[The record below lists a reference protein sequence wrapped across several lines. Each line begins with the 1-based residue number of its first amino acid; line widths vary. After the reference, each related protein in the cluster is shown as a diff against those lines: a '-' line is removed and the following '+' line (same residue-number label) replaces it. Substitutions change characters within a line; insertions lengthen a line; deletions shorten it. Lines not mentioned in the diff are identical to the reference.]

1 MRILVLGGSGQLGT
15 QLRTL
20 ALPQGV
26 RLLAPTRAAVDLGD
40 PAAIRRFIAAERWS
54 VVIDAAGYTNVDRAE
69 SEAHLAFAVN
79 TQAAACLA
87 EETGKLGIPLVYV
100 STDYVFDGGKGA
112 PYVETDAAAPL
123 NAYGRSKLA
132 GERHVAAANS
142 RHVILR
148 SAWLHSP
155 YGTNFV
161 RTILQ
166 LAQERERLPVVAD
179 QLGCPTSARD
189 LANACLDI
197 ALFCAAK
204 PDHGNY
210 GLYHYCGAGAAT
222 GVEFPNSTREKA
234 GRPAGSLDWLSLCR
248 YRVRNIQAGHPDR
261 PTAGL
266 IARQS
271 SMLLD
276 WQRDLG
282 GVPWRK
288 RWTASSCTGGSREG
302 HHTRGRLR
310 HPAFSGHGG
319 HQQTTDACLR

>member
-210 GLYHYCGAGAAT
+210 GLYHYAGAGAAT
-222 GVEFPNSTREKA
+222 WFEFANAILETAA
-234 GRPAGSLDWLSLCR
+234 GRLSRLAELVPIPSAQYPSRASRPADSRLDC
-248 YRVRNIQAGHPDR
+248 
-261 PTAGL
+261 TAVQHAFGL
-266 IARQS
+266 ATR
-271 SMLLD
+271 
-276 WQRDLG
+276 
-282 GVPWRK
+282 PWR
-288 RWTASSCTGGSREG
+288 RALAETV
-302 HHTRGRLR
+302 
-310 HPAFSGHGG
+310 
-319 HQQTTDACLR
+319 DCLLMHRSVA

>member
-26 RLLAPTRAAVDLGD
+26 RVLAPTRAAVDLGD
-40 PAAIRRFIAAERWS
+40 PAAIRRSIAAEPWS
-54 VVIDAAGYTNVDRAE
+54 VVIDAAGYTNVDGAE
-69 SEAHLAFAVN
+69 SEKQLAFAVN
-79 TQAAACLA
+79 AQAAACLA

-112 PYVETDAAAPL
+112 PYVETDAAVPL
-123 NAYGRSKLA
+123 NAYGRSKLS

-161 RTILQ
+161 RTILR

-210 GLYHYCGAGAAT
+210 GLYHYAGAGAAT
-222 GVEFPNSTREKA
+222 WFEFANAILETAA
-234 GRPAGSLDWLSLCR
+234 GRLSRLAELVPIPSAQYPSRASRPADSRLDC
-248 YRVRNIQAGHPDR
+248 
-261 PTAGL
+261 TAVQHAFGL
-266 IARQS
+266 ATR
-271 SMLLD
+271 
-276 WQRDLG
+276 
-282 GVPWRK
+282 PWR
-288 RWTASSCTGGSREG
+288 RALAETV
-302 HHTRGRLR
+302 
-310 HPAFSGHGG
+310 
-319 HQQTTDACLR
+319 DCLLTHRSVT

>member
-26 RLLAPTRAAVDLGD
+26 QLLAPTRTAVDLGD
-40 PAAIRRFIAAERWS
+40 PAAIRRLIATEPWS
-54 VVIDAAGYTNVDRAE
+54 VVIDAAGYSNVDRAE
-69 SEAHLAFAVN
+69 SEDHLAFAIN
-79 TQAAACLA
+79 AQAAAYLA
-87 EETGKLGIPLVYV
+87 EETGKRGIPLIYV

-112 PYVETDAAAPL
+112 PYTETDAAAPL

-132 GERHVAAANS
+132 GERHVSAANY

-148 SAWLHSP
+148 TAWLYSP

-161 RTILQ
+161 RTILR

-179 QLGCPTSARD
+179 QLGCPTSARE
-189 LANACLDI
+189 LAKACLDI

-204 PDHGNY
+204 PDQENY
-210 GLYHYCGAGAAT
+210 GVYHFAGAGAAT
-222 GVEFPNSTREKA
+222 WFEFASAILRR
-234 GRPAGSLDWLSLCR
+234 RPAGSPDCLSSCR
-248 YRVRNIQAGHPDR
+248 YRVPNIQARHPDQ

-266 IARQS
+266 TARQS
-271 SMLLD
+271 SMLSD

-282 GVPWRK
+282 VVHWRT
-288 RWTASSCTGGSREG
+288 RWSAFSRAGAAHEG
-302 HHTRGRLR
+302 HHTRERVR
-310 HPAFSGHGG
+310 HPALPGNAGY
-319 HQQTTDACLR
+319 QKTTDAGLR

>member
-26 RLLAPTRAAVDLGD
+26 RLLAPNRAAVDLGD

-210 GLYHYCGAGAAT
+210 GLYHYAGAGAAT
-222 GVEFPNSTREKA
+222 WFEFANAILETAA
-234 GRPAGSLDWLSLCR
+234 GRLSRLAELVPIPSAQYPSRASRPADSRLDC
-248 YRVRNIQAGHPDR
+248 
-261 PTAGL
+261 TAVQHAFGL
-266 IARQS
+266 ATR
-271 SMLLD
+271 
-276 WQRDLG
+276 
-282 GVPWRK
+282 PWR
-288 RWTASSCTGGSREG
+288 RALAETV
-302 HHTRGRLR
+302 
-310 HPAFSGHGG
+310 
-319 HQQTTDACLR
+319 DCLLMHRSVA